1 MQKLLPSLAAFLI
14 KALFF
19 TVRFRVEDRC
29 GVARPGCPP
38 VIWACWHNRLL
49 AVPIAY
55 CRLKL
60 NRAAKVLTSPSK
72 DGSILANTM
81 AKFGVGSIRG
91 SSSKRGGAAMVELI
105 KAVRE
110 GSDIGITPDG
120 PRGPVYKLAPGIIKI
135 AQLSGAPIMPVF
147 IRYSS
152 YWELKSWDR
161 FRIPKPFSRVDVILD
176 APYPLNLCKDDD
188 GEAFQSEC
196 QRLEDFLIHEGIY
209 GDPPWEMSAKR

>member
-1 MQKLLPSLAAFLI
+1 VRKLLPSLAAFLI
-14 KALFF
+14 KSLFR
-19 TVRFRVEDRC
+19 TLRFRVEDRC
-29 GVARPGCPP
+29 GVSNPDCPP

-55 CRLKL
+55 TRLKL

-72 DGSILANTM
+72 DGAILADTI

-91 SSSKRGGAAMVELI
+91 SSSRRGGVAMVELI
-105 KAVRE
+105 NAVKN

-120 PRGPVYKLAPGIIKI
+120 PRGPVYKLAPGILKV

-176 APYPLNLCKDDD
+176 RPYPLQIIKDDD
-188 GEAFQSEC
+188 ETAFEAERV
-196 QRLEDFLIHEGIY
+196 RLENFLIHEGAAESV
-209 GDPPWEMSAKR
+209 GKTG